1 MVAFGKAGMPIYQ
14 VYFLD
19 ADDQVRH
26 THDLDCETDDDVI
39 ARVQRMDWSGFG
51 VEIWQ
56 AERLVRRFEPLPP

>member
-1 MVAFGKAGMPIYQ
+1 MPLYQ

-26 THDLDCETDDDVI
+26 THDLDCPSDADVI
-39 ARVQRMDWSGFG
+39 ARIQRMDWGGHG

-56 AERLVRRFEPLPP
+56 GERLVHRFDPLPSV